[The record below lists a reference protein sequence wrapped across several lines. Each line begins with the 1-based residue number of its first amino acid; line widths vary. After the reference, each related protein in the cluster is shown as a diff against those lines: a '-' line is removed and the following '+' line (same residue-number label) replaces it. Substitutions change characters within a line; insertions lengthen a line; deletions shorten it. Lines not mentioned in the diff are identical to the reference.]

1 MADPLRLEEVN
12 RLHVL
17 RHVGLDSVWALL
29 AACPVREVQAGE
41 HVLRQGQV
49 NQTMYLILSGDLSV
63 HLDGPATG
71 PVASLPVGETV
82 GEISVIDDSPAT
94 ASVVATGPSRLLAV
108 DEETFWRLIQSSHAF
123 ATNMLL
129 LLAQRMRAN
138 NFKISESMRLR
149 EKLERDAMVDGLT
162 SVFNRRWLDERLPR
176 FVRRC
181 QIDSS
186 PISVLMVDVDFFKR
200 FNDSYGHAAGDQV
213 LITVARTM
221 AQCIRPTDYVVRY
234 GGEEF
239 VVVLPSTGQQGA
251 LTTAERLRVAM
262 GKTSVA
268 IDDGCSLP
276 SVTVSIGAATLC
288 GPEDAPS
295 LLARADQALYRAK
308 QGGRNRVEGETGA
321 SG

>member
-1 MADPLRLEEVN
+1 MTNALRLEEVN

-17 RHVGLDSVWALL
+17 RHVGLESVWALL
-29 AACPVREVQAGE
+29 EACPVCDVQAGE

-49 NQTMYLILSGDLSV
+49 NQTMYLILSGELAV
-63 HLDGPATG
+63 HLDGPEAG
-71 PVASLPVGETV
+71 PVATLPIGETV

-94 ASVVATGPSRLLAV
+94 ASVVAARRSRLLAV

-176 FVRRC
+176 FIRRF
-181 QIDSS
+181 QIDAS

-200 FNDSYGHAAGDQV
+200 FNDTYGHAAGDQV
-213 LITVARTM
+213 LIAVARTM

-239 VVVLPSTGQQGA
+239 VVVLPSTDQQGA
-251 LTTAERLRVAM
+251 LITAERLRAAM
-262 GKTSVA
+262 SRATVEVE
-268 IDDGCSLP
+268 DRLSLP
-276 SVTVSIGAATLC
+276 AVTVSIGAATLRS
-288 GPEDAPS
+288 PEEAPA

-308 QGGRNRVEGETGA
+308 QGGRNRVEGE
-321 SG
+321 SC

>member
-1 MADPLRLEEVN
+1 MAGPLRQEEVS

-17 RHVGLDSVWALL
+17 RRVGLESVWALL
-29 AACPVREVQAGE
+29 DACPVREVQAGE

-49 NQTMYLILSGDLSV
+49 NQTMYLILSGELSV
-63 HLDGPATG
+63 HLDGLETA
-71 PVASLPVGETV
+71 PVASLSMGETV

-94 ASVVATGPSRLLAV
+94 ASVVAAQPSRLLAV
-108 DEETFWRLIQSSHAF
+108 DEETFWRLIQGSHTF

-176 FVRRC
+176 FIRRF
-181 QIDSS
+181 QIDAS

-200 FNDSYGHAAGDQV
+200 FNDTYGHAAGDQV
-213 LITVARTM
+213 LVTVARTM
-221 AQCIRPTDYVVRY
+221 AQFIRPTDYVVRY

-239 VVVLPSTGQQGA
+239 VIVLPSTGQQGA
-251 LTTAERLRVAM
+251 LITAERLRLALSQTTVE
-262 GKTSVA
+262 
-268 IDDGCSLP
+268 IDDQHRLP
-276 SVTVSIGAATLC
+276 PVTVSIGAATLC
-288 GPEDAPS
+288 GPEDAQA
-295 LLARADQALYRAK
+295 LLVRADQALYRAK
-308 QGGRNRVEGETGA
+308 QGGRNRVEGQG
-321 SG
+321 